1 MFPLY
6 RIIRACNPWVNRCIA
21 KLDGVGPGHIL
32 HREIVRSLEIA
43 RGLPHHRMV
52 LALRHLMN
60 AKAERLGDPYPMLGL
75 LIGTRF
81 SIGFR
86 RAHEEFPRLDADE
99 LHADRVGDK
108 LRGRGGRR
116 WGHRRLRAGRVGGSF
131 SGAGAGVGGT
141 GGFVPLEAVS
151 HPPSW
156 VSTTMTT
163 IMPAIAI
170 KALAAPGGRVTVRG
184 NGTVAA
190 RCPVGVVCTGG
201 KGNCVGG
208 TGCRFRPRSR
218 AARDGNG
225 SRPPSRV
232 VRSHQGQ
239 CLR

>member
-116 WGHRRLRAGRVGGSF
+116 WGHRRLRAGRVGGKLL
-131 SGAGAGVGGT
+131 GR
-141 GGFVPLEAVS
+141 
-151 HPPSW
+151 
-156 VSTTMTT
+156 
-163 IMPAIAI
+163 
-170 KALAAPGGRVTVRG
+170 GGRRWGHRRLRAVRG
-184 NGTVAA
+184 CQPPAELGQHNDDDDHARHRHQSPRRTGWESDGARKRNGRGAMP
-190 RCPVGVVCTGG
+190 C
-201 KGNCVGG
+201 
-208 TGCRFRPRSR
+208 
-218 AARDGNG
+218 G
-225 SRPPSRV
+225 SGLYGR
-232 VRSHQGQ
+232 QG
-239 CLR
+239 